1 MELVTFYIITV
12 VFAIG
17 IGVARLMLT
26 NANYK
31 LSDIV
36 GYAIFSIVPLVNILM
51 SILMLLDWSSKIP
64 NGRWD
69 GKQKRIVA
77 GDNKSTPKDE

>member
-1 MELVTFYIITV
+1 MELITFYIITIV
-12 VFAIG
+12 VAIG

-31 LSDIV
+31 LTDIV
-36 GYAIFSIVPLVNILM
+36 GYAIFSVVPFVNVILTF
-51 SILMLLDWSSKIP
+51 LMLLDWSSKIP

-69 GKQKRIVA
+69 GAQKRIVTD
-77 GDNKSTPKDE
+77 DNKEE